1 MPPGAHPPPPI
12 RLLRAEAHTLHG
24 RGIPRPRDS
33 VGIAG
38 LAAAL
43 GSNAGAQNGPQGLR
57 ASAMPSQHLS
67 ITINPAA
74 AGHGEHVTAPT
85 FAIEPGLAVRVT
97 FTNNTQQMHTF
108 TIPGLGGSAAI
119 AAHRH
124 GVFSWQC
131 LLCPTHRGGSG
142 EEMSGKIYAIVQI

>member
-1 MPPGAHPPPPI
+1 MQVRRI
-12 RLLRAEAHTLHG
+12 LLT
-24 RGIPRPRDS
+24 S

-43 GSNAGAQNGPQGLR
+43 SSNAGAQNGPQGLR

-67 ITINPAA
+67 ITINPAD
-74 AGHGEHVTAPT
+74 AGHGEHVTVPT

-108 TIPGLGGSAAI
+108 TIPGLGVSALI
-119 AAHRH
+119 APARGAAPTRTVVTFTAHQH

-131 LLCPTHRGGSG
+131 LLCPTHDGGSG
-142 EEMSGKIYAIVQI
+142 EKMSGKIYAIVQI